1 MIHKTKNKP
10 NKKKNQTTTQKTK
23 QTKRNKEGLGPSE
36 VARKKKTTNPT
47 CPQQKHMFVKI
58 WARNPKRVLMKFWHF
73 CPHKGKKQCF
83 CTYTNKIWIFALFQS
98 TSDQNC
104 SNLSLALSHQT
115 SKHLL
120 FHLDFSSL
128 FLFLVCLVDQLCRS
142 LIFFWWELLKLLMP
156 KGGFSCGKNGK
167 KKRVKQRDAGVCS
180 IKSEMR

>member
-1 MIHKTKNKP
+1 MRWPEKKDHQPNMPPTKTHVCENLGP
-10 NKKKNQTTTQKTK
+10 QPETGANEVLTFLPAYGRKKN
-23 QTKRNKEGLGPSE
+23 S
-36 VARKKKTTNPT
+36 V
-47 CPQQKHMFVKI
+47 
-58 WARNPKRVLMKFWHF
+58 
-73 CPHKGKKQCF
+73 F

-104 SNLSLALSHQT
+104 SNLSLALSHLT